1 MQSSPH
7 SGRGLTL
14 LLIVF
19 SAVLSSAITLTVLWR
34 LGFLQG
40 GAKTLA
46 PQKVLAEASPVT
58 PRKFAQEEEEAI
70 RIYDQLGP
78 CVVNITTVEVS
89 YDFFLEPVRGEGTG
103 SGVVLDTEGH
113 ILTNQHVV
121 QNADYI
127 QVTLADKSKF
137 KATVKGVDSV
147 NDLAVLK
154 IEAPPDRLVPIP
166 IGTSKNLKVGQKVY
180 AIGNPFGLTRT
191 MSAGIISSLGRS
203 IKSNAGFVIDG
214 VIQTDAA
221 INPGNSGGPLI
232 DSQGKMIGLN
242 TSIFTTSGG
251 NIGIGFAVPVS
262 TVVRIANELIRDGR
276 IRRPWIG
283 IHGIDVS
290 PDLAEVLELPEGSG
304 VLVEYV
310 ESGSSASRAGIRGG
324 NNRVLLG
331 RMRLVVNGD
340 FIVQIDNRPITSNAD
355 MAGYLLNLPPGE
367 TAEVTLYRGS
377 KKMTVKMPL
386 IEQRR

>member
-19 SAVLSSAITLTVLWR
+19 SAVLSSVITLTVLWK

-40 GAKTLA
+40 NAKTLE
-46 PQKVLAEASPVT
+46 PRKVLAEASPVP
-58 PRKFAQEEEEAI
+58 PRKFGQEEEEAI
-70 RIYDQLGP
+70 RVYDQLGP

-103 SGVVLDTEGH
+103 SGVILDTEGH

-127 QVTLADKSKF
+127 QVTLADKTKY
-137 KATVKGVDSV
+137 KAAVKGVDSV

-154 IEAPPDRLVPIP
+154 IEAPAERLVPIP

-310 ESGSSASRAGIRGG
+310 ESGSSAARAGIRGG
-324 NNRVLLG
+324 NSRALLG
-331 RMRLVVNGD
+331 RMRLIVGGD
-340 FIVQIDNRPITSNAD
+340 FIVQTDNRPIASNAD

-367 TAEVTLYRGS
+367 TVEVTLYRKG

-386 IEQRR
+386 LEQGR